1 LTIPSESI
9 SPVAFCQPVQVY
21 LVSANQYLL
30 SNTLTLSSEIY
41 KKRITNVYAVAYNQN
56 GAAVGQLVTQ
66 GIQFV
71 LNEISSVS
79 APFTLCIDI
88 DPTIP
93 IDNITYSTYDFGI
106 L

>member
-1 LTIPSESI
+1 MTIPNTAI
-9 SPVAFCQPVQVY
+9 QPLAFCQPIQLY

-30 SNTLTLSSEIY
+30 SNTLTLTSEIY
-41 KKRITNVYAVAYNQN
+41 KKRITNVYAVVYNQN
-56 GAAVGQLVTQ
+56 GAVVGQLVTQ
-66 GIQFV
+66 GIEIV
-71 LNEISSVS
+71 LDETYPVS
-79 APFTLCIDI
+79 TPFTLCIDI